1 MMAFTIAWRELLN
14 LFLSPLAWVLLAV
27 IQAVFAWLFLLQ
39 VQNFMLNPSGVE
51 GVTDRVSAYFYSTCS
66 IIMLLVVPLLSMR
79 LISEER
85 RSGSLALLSSAPVR
99 MSEVVLGKFLGL
111 MGFLAVLVGISAL
124 MQLSLAVGTHLDY
137 LKLMSCVLGLLLL
150 LGAFAAAGLYMSTLT
165 LQPVVAGISSF
176 GLLLFLWIIGDMGRN
191 GAAYSPVLRYL
202 SLGGHYSAFLRGVFD
217 SSDAIYYLLFMGAF
231 LALSIR
237 RLDSARLRS

>member
-1 MMAFTIAWRELLN
+1 MMVFTIAWRELRN

-27 IQAVFAWLFLLQ
+27 VQAVFAWLFLLQ
-39 VQNFMLNPSGVE
+39 VQSFVLNPGGVE

-66 IIMLLVVPLLSMR
+66 IIRLLVVPMLSMR

-85 RSGSLALLSSAPVR
+85 RSGSLALLCSAPVR

-111 MGFLAVLVGISAL
+111 VGFLAVLVGISLL

-137 LKLMSCVLGLLLL
+137 LKLASCVLGLLLL

-165 LQPVVAGISSF
+165 VQPVVAAVSG
-176 GLLLFLWIIGDMGRN
+176 
-191 GAAYSPVLRYL
+191 
-202 SLGGHYSAFLRGVFD
+202 
-217 SSDAIYYLLFMGAF
+217 
-231 LALSIR
+231 
-237 RLDSARLRS
+237 